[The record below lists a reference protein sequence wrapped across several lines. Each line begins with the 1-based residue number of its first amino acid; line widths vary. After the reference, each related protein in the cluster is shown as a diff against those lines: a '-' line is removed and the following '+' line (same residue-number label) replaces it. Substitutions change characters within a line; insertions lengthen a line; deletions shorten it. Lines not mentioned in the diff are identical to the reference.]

1 MKWPNAPRSPM
12 TYDLQ
17 TLLLIEVD
25 TMSVLASLV
34 CGVLIW
40 CSRREV
46 PDRSRIILFL
56 ITLTALPL
64 IGKVISLMT
73 HGLNNRFVEVLP
85 IVPTIMGTLTV
96 VLMLLYA
103 VEVMRPNWF
112 KWQHVLAC
120 FSPLV
125 CILVLSVLFKEQF
138 TVLHSIA
145 ELMQHIG
152 EPNVLLRLLFNIL
165 ALFICLLLLWLPYKW
180 QESSASR
187 RWVVTYVCFIFLIG
201 VLFHTW
207 TLTLSMPVH
216 IVHNLTPALFI
227 VYYTWYELHERVL
240 PAEPRSLVYDSNQNQ
255 AASSPHDSSTPAD
268 DLWPRIVKV
277 IHEDDHWRNPDLSLD
292 MLCQLLGSNKDYV
305 LRSFRQNTDTTFLD
319 YVNSLR
325 IAYVTE
331 ELRRDPLQ
339 SQRDLF
345 FNAGFRSKTTAYRNF
360 CKYNGQSPSEF
371 IVSLS
376 ANNSLTISE

>member
-1 MKWPNAPRSPM
+1 M

-25 TMSVLASLV
+25 TIAVLASLV

-40 CSRREV
+40 RKRQEV

-56 ITLTALPL
+56 IVLTAVPL
-64 IGKVISLMT
+64 IGKVFSLMM

-85 IVPTIMGTLTV
+85 IVPTIMGMITV

-112 KWQHVLAC
+112 KWRHVLGGLLSLAC
-120 FSPLV
+120 V
-125 CILVLSVLFKEQF
+125 LVLSVLFKGQF
-138 TVLHSIA
+138 TVLLSTTD
-145 ELMQHIG
+145 LMEHIG
-152 EPNVLLRLLFNIL
+152 EPNVLLRLLFNL
-165 ALFICLLLLWLPYKW
+165 AALLVCLSLLWLPYKW

-187 RWVVTYVCFIFLIG
+187 RWIITYVCFIFAIG
-201 VLFHTW
+201 ALFHTW

-227 VYYTWYELHERVL
+227 VYYTWYELHERIL
-240 PAEPRSLVYDSNQNQ
+240 PPINYEPLTMNHEPLNIGQPTN
-255 AASSPHDSSTPAD
+255 
-268 DLWPRIVKV
+268 DLWQRIVTLL
-277 IHEDDHWRNPDLSLD
+277 HEDTVWRNPDLGLE
-292 MLCQLLGSNKDYV
+292 MFCQLLGSNKDYV
-305 LRSFRQNTDTTFLD
+305 SRCFRQNADTTFLD

-339 SQRDLF
+339 NQRALF

-360 CKYNGQSPSEF
+360 CKYNGQSPTEF
-371 IVSLS
+371 IASLS
-376 ANNSLTISE
+376 RE

>member
-1 MKWPNAPRSPM
+1 M

-25 TMSVLASLV
+25 TLAALASLV
-34 CGVLIW
+34 CGVIIW
-40 CSRREV
+40 RNRREM
-46 PDRSRIILFL
+46 PDRSRFILFL

-64 IGKVISLMT
+64 IGKVASLMM

-85 IVPTIMGTLTV
+85 IVPTLMGLITV
-96 VLMLLYA
+96 GLMLLYA

-112 KWQHVLAC
+112 RWRHVLWGFLSLAC
-120 FSPLV
+120 V
-125 CILVLSVLFKEQF
+125 LVLSIVFKEQF
-138 TVLHSIA
+138 TVLHSTD
-145 ELMQHIG
+145 ELLQHIG
-152 EPNVLLRLLFNIL
+152 EPNVQLRLLFNL
-165 ALFICLLLLWLPYKW
+165 AALLVCLSLLWLPYRW

-187 RWVVTYVCFIFLIG
+187 RWVVTYVCFIFVIG
-201 VLFHTW
+201 ALFHTW

-216 IVHNLTPALFI
+216 IVHNLTPVFFI
-227 VYYTWYELHERVL
+227 IYYTWYELHERIL
-240 PAEPRSLVYDSNQNQ
+240 PPKISEGQEPVVTPIP
-255 AASSPHDSSTPAD
+255 AADTD
-268 DLWPRIVKV
+268 DLWQRIGTLL
-277 IHEDDHWRNPDLSLD
+277 HEDAVWRNPDLGLETF
-292 MLCQLLGSNKDYV
+292 CQLLGSNKDYV
-305 LRSFRQNTDTTFLD
+305 LRCFRQNANTTFLD

-360 CKYNGQSPSEF
+360 CKYNGLSPSEF
-371 IVSLS
+371 TASISF
-376 ANNSLTISE
+376 NNSLTINE

>member
-1 MKWPNAPRSPM
+1 M

-25 TMSVLASLV
+25 TIAALASLV
-34 CGVLIW
+34 CGILIW
-40 CSRREV
+40 RNRRGV

-64 IGKVISLMT
+64 IGKVISLMM

-85 IVPTIMGTLTV
+85 IVPTIMGTITV

-112 KWQHVLAC
+112 KWRHVLAC
-120 FSPLV
+120 FLPLV
-125 CILVLSVLFKEQF
+125 CILVLSVLFKGQF
-138 TVLHSIA
+138 TVLHSTA
-145 ELMQHIG
+145 DLMEHIG
-152 EPNVLLRLLFNIL
+152 EPNVLLRLLFNL
-165 ALFICLLLLWLPYKW
+165 AALLVCLSLLWLPYKW

-187 RWVVTYVCFIFLIG
+187 RWVVIYVCFIFLIG

-240 PAEPRSLVYDSNQNQ
+240 PTVSRNLVLSARVWRCNHDSNQNQ

-292 MLCQLLGSNKDYV
+292 MLCQLLASNKDYV
-305 LRSFRQNTDTTFLD
+305 LRSFRQNADTTFLD

-331 ELRRDPLQ
+331 ELKRDPLH

-371 IVSLS
+371 IASLS
-376 ANNSLTISE
+376 TNNSLTISE

>member
-1 MKWPNAPRSPM
+1 M
-12 TYDLQ
+12 TYDLE

-25 TMSVLASLV
+25 TLAALASLV

-40 CSRREV
+40 RNRRGV

-64 IGKVISLMT
+64 IGKVASLMM

-85 IVPTIMGTLTV
+85 IVPTLMGLITV
-96 VLMLLYA
+96 GLMLLYA

-112 KWQHVLAC
+112 RWRHVLTFILSLAG
-120 FSPLV
+120 V
-125 CILVLSVLFKEQF
+125 LVLAVVFKDQF
-138 TVLHSIA
+138 TVLHSTD
-145 ELMQHIG
+145 ELVQHVG
-152 EPNVLLRLLFNIL
+152 EPNVLLRLLFNL
-165 ALFICLLLLWLPYKW
+165 ASLLVCLSLLWLPYRW
-180 QESSASR
+180 QASSASR
-187 RWVVTYVCFIFLIG
+187 RWVITYVCFIFIIG
-201 VLFHTW
+201 ALFHTW
-207 TLTLSMPVH
+207 TLTLSMPIH
-216 IVHNLTPALFI
+216 IVHNLMPLFFI
-227 VYYTWYELHERVL
+227 IYYTWYELHERILPPPVVL
-240 PAEPRSLVYDSNQNQ
+240 EKQETG
-255 AASSPHDSSTPAD
+255 AAPIPTTGSD
-268 DLWPRIVKV
+268 DLWLRIVKV
-277 IHEDDHWRNPDLSLD
+277 IHKDDYWRNPDLTLD

-305 LRSFRQNTDTTFLD
+305 LRCFRQNANTTFLD

-360 CKYNGQSPSEF
+360 CKYNGLSPTEF
-371 IVSLS
+371 IASFS
-376 ANNSLTISE
+376 SNNSLTISE